1 MGLISIGWLDMDS
14 VKRWHL
20 RPQSGKVWGQ
30 SVFGEG
36 NQYVKGP
43 RENQLQ
49 EHCKGCERL

>member
-1 MGLISIGWLDMDS
+1 MGLISIGLLDTDS

-36 NQYVKGP
+36 NQYVKAP